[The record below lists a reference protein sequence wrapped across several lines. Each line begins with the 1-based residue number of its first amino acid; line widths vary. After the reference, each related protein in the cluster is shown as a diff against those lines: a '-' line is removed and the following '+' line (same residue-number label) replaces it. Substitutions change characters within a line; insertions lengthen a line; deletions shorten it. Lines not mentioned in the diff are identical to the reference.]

1 MRERKDCAQICKK
14 DDAVGYAG
22 KYCGCTALVFDRNTS
37 RSWSALCSKM
47 VVVR

>member
-1 MRERKDCAQICKK
+1 MLRYVKK
-14 DDAVGYAG
+14 MMQLVVLVNTVVAL
-22 KYCGCTALVFDRNTS
+22 LVFDRKFIQVV